1 MMKQISQNYKT
12 GSIRLENVSSPA
24 LKPGGILVQT
34 AYSVISIGTEGMKV
48 REGQMSYLGMARS
61 RPDQVKKV
69 MQTVQQQG
77 LRAAYEKVMNKL
89 DSLTP
94 LGYSISGT
102 VTAVG
107 AGVNDL
113 TVGQAVACA
122 GAGYANHA
130 EVNFVPRNLVVPVP
144 KDVRMEHA
152 AFSTIG
158 AIAMQGFR
166 QGEMRLGETACVIGL
181 GLLGQILVQILN
193 AAGVRVLGVDLS
205 EERCELA
212 CKLGALNA
220 CKPDDSGLKSSVRQ
234 ITRGVGCDAVFI
246 CAAGDSKQPAEL
258 AVELSRDRGR
268 VIDIGKTHLDLPWKD
283 YYEKEM
289 DVRFSRSYGPGRYDP
304 NYEERGVDYPI
315 GYVRWTENRNM
326 QAFLDLIASSRMLLD
341 PIISNVYPFS
351 EAESVFGQVGNGTIR
366 GLGFVFKYN
375 DAPAEKPASLP
386 PAKPATAAPVKLGVI
401 GAGNYASSMLLPHL
415 TGNSTVEMRHV
426 VTTTSLTAQNAARK
440 FGFRN
445 NGTDVSAV
453 WDDSEIN
460 AVLIATRHA
469 SHAKL
474 TARALRSGKAVF
486 VEKPLAIDPAGAEEV
501 RLAVV
506 ESGNDRL
513 QVGFNRRFSPVIR
526 AMKDAVSGI
535 KTPLVLNYRVHAGQT
550 DAKSWYADASEGTRF
565 AGEAGHFLDVFAFL
579 TGARPVSVVAAAL
592 SPDNPSADDR
602 ENIIA
607 TVEYD
612 NGSMASLLYLTQGSP
627 KVPKEF
633 LEVFGGGMTMQ
644 MVNFES
650 LHIFSGLK
658 KKTEKGGM
666 DKGQRNEMKAFVEAV
681 ESGGPMPISVE
692 CLLDTTLVT
701 LAALDSVR
709 SGAQIML
716 ANCWQS

>member
-1 MMKQISQNYKT
+1 MKQISQNYKT

-113 TVGQAVACA
+113 TVGQTVACA

-193 AAGVRVLGVDLS
+193 AAGVRVLGIDLS

-212 CKLGALNA
+212 RKLGALNA
-220 CKPDDSGLKSSVRQ
+220 CKPDDPGLKSAVRQ
-234 ITRGVGCDAVFI
+234 ITRGAGCDAIFI
-246 CAAGDSKQPAEL
+246 CAASDSKQPAEL

-326 QAFLDLIASSRMLLD
+326 QAFLDLIASGRMLLD

-351 EAESVFGQVGNGTIR
+351 EAESVFGQVGDGTIR
-366 GLGFVFKYN
+366 GLGFVFKYD
-375 DAPAEKPASLP
+375 DAPAEKPATLP
-386 PAKPATAAPVKLGVI
+386 PAKAATAAPVKLGVL

-415 TGNSTVEMRHV
+415 AGNSTVEMRHV

-445 NGTDVSAV
+445 NGTDASAV

-474 TARALRSGKAVF
+474 TARALRARKAVF

-550 DAKSWYADASEGTRF
+550 DAKSWYADANEGTRF

-579 TGARPVSVVAAAL
+579 TGPRPVSVVASAL

-612 NGSMASLLYLTQGSP
+612 NGSVASLLYLTQGSP

-658 KKTEKGGM
+658 KKTVKGGM
-666 DKGQRNEMKAFVEAV
+666 DKGQRNEMKAFVDAV
-681 ESGGPMPISVE
+681 ESGGPMPISVG

-709 SGAQIML
+709 SGAKIML
-716 ANCWQS
+716 ADCWQS

>member
-1 MMKQISQNYKT
+1 MRQISQNYKT
-12 GSIRLENVSSPA
+12 GSIRLENVSMPA
-24 LKPGGILVQT
+24 LKPGGVLVKT

-69 MQTVQQQG
+69 IQTIQQQG

-94 LGYSISGT
+94 LGYSAAGT

-193 AAGVRVLGVDLS
+193 AAGVRVLGIDLS

-212 CKLGALNA
+212 RKLGALNA
-220 CKPDDSGLKSSVRQ
+220 CRPDDPGLKSSVRQ

-289 DVRFSRSYGPGRYDP
+289 EVKFSRSYGPGRYDP

-326 QAFLDLIASSRMLLD
+326 QAFLDLVASGRMQLD

-351 EAESVFGQVGNGTIR
+351 EAESVFGQVGDGTIR
-366 GLGFVFKYN
+366 GLGFVFKYD
-375 DAPAEKPASLP
+375 DAPAEKPASIP
-386 PAKPATAAPVKLGVI
+386 SAKPAKAGPVRLGVI

-415 TGNSTVEMRHV
+415 ADNPSVEMRHV

-440 FGFRN
+440 FGFQN
-445 NGTDVSAV
+445 SGTDVSAV
-453 WDDSEIN
+453 LNDTDTN

-474 TARALRSGKAVF
+474 TAQALRAGKAVF
-486 VEKPLAIDPAGAEEV
+486 VEKPLAIDLAGVEEI
-501 RLAVV
+501 RAAIV
-506 ESGNDRL
+506 ESGNERL

-526 AMKDAVSGI
+526 AMKEHIRGI

-579 TGARPVSVVAAAL
+579 TGARPFSVTASAL
-592 SPDNPSADDR
+592 SPDNASADDR

-612 NGSMASLLYLTQGSP
+612 NGSVASLLYLTQGSP
-627 KVPKEF
+627 KVPKEC

-644 MVNFES
+644 MMNFES

-658 KKTEKGGM
+658 KKTVKGGM
-666 DKGQRNEMKAFVEAV
+666 DKGQKNEMKAFVDAV
-681 ESGGPMPISVE
+681 ETGGPMPISVE

-709 SGAQIML
+709 RGEKIML
-716 ANCWQS
+716 ADCWQS